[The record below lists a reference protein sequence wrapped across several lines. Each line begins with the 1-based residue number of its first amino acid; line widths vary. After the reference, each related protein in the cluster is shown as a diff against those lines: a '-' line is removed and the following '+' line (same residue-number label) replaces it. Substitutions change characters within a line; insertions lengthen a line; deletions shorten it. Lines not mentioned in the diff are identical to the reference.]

1 MNNYRS
7 EYNSKLIKKEQILK
21 LLKKGDRLMCHGGEV
36 SILSF
41 LDENID
47 ALPGID
53 VYTIFNLTR
62 PYGFLDNTHK
72 DKLYHYAG
80 WSTPP
85 VRKAME
91 DGYAPEV
98 IITHFS
104 DIDDYVRVRVK
115 PNILVCQATPMD
127 EDGFFTMGYNSL
139 GHRAGIEIADRVVVQ
154 VNSKLPR
161 INGDCNKVHISEV
174 AAIYEEDT
182 ALHTATPE
190 VHSAT
195 DYKAASFIAE
205 RIPNEAT
212 IQFGVGRVPDT
223 IGEQLTNHR
232 NLGVHT
238 ELFSQSM
245 MELMKSGV
253 VTNTHKTLMPG
264 KSMFAFAG
272 GMRATQEI
280 YDFVDG
286 NENIEMRTVS
296 WVNDPRVIAQ
306 NDKFISVN
314 AALAIDLTGQ
324 VCSETLGIKPYS
336 GCGGQLDFVRGAKW
350 SKGGQ
355 SFIVINSIVEKK
367 DGTKISKIDLTL
379 PLGSTVTTPRA
390 DVDMIV
396 TEYGVAELRYKSLA
410 ERAKAL
416 IAIAHPDFRDELTFK
431 AKKTGYF
438 I

>member
-127 EDGFFTMGYNSL
+127 EDG
-139 GHRAGIEIADRVVVQ
+139 
-154 VNSKLPR
+154 
-161 INGDCNKVHISEV
+161 
-174 AAIYEEDT
+174 
-182 ALHTATPE
+182 
-190 VHSAT
+190 
-195 DYKAASFIAE
+195 
-205 RIPNEAT
+205 
-212 IQFGVGRVPDT
+212 
-223 IGEQLTNHR
+223 
-232 NLGVHT
+232 
-238 ELFSQSM
+238 
-245 MELMKSGV
+245 
-253 VTNTHKTLMPG
+253 
-264 KSMFAFAG
+264 
-272 GMRATQEI
+272 
-280 YDFVDG
+280 
-286 NENIEMRTVS
+286 
-296 WVNDPRVIAQ
+296 
-306 NDKFISVN
+306 
-314 AALAIDLTGQ
+314 
-324 VCSETLGIKPYS
+324 
-336 GCGGQLDFVRGAKW
+336 
-350 SKGGQ
+350 
-355 SFIVINSIVEKK
+355 
-367 DGTKISKIDLTL
+367 
-379 PLGSTVTTPRA
+379 
-390 DVDMIV
+390 
-396 TEYGVAELRYKSLA
+396 
-410 ERAKAL
+410 
-416 IAIAHPDFRDELTFK
+416 
-431 AKKTGYF
+431 
-438 I
+438 

>member
-205 RIPNEAT
+205 RI
-212 IQFGVGRVPDT
+212 Q
-223 IGEQLTNHR
+223 
-232 NLGVHT
+232 
-238 ELFSQSM
+238 
-245 MELMKSGV
+245 
-253 VTNTHKTLMPG
+253 
-264 KSMFAFAG
+264 
-272 GMRATQEI
+272 
-280 YDFVDG
+280 
-286 NENIEMRTVS
+286 
-296 WVNDPRVIAQ
+296 
-306 NDKFISVN
+306 
-314 AALAIDLTGQ
+314 
-324 VCSETLGIKPYS
+324 
-336 GCGGQLDFVRGAKW
+336 
-350 SKGGQ
+350 
-355 SFIVINSIVEKK
+355 
-367 DGTKISKIDLTL
+367 SKIF
-379 PLGSTVTTPRA
+379 GRRR
-390 DVDMIV
+390 
-396 TEYGVAELRYKSLA
+396 G
-410 ERAKAL
+410 
-416 IAIAHPDFRDELTFK
+416 
-431 AKKTGYF
+431 
-438 I
+438 